1 MDIIASKHTQTRL
14 RCSFRKAAM
23 PWASVITGAC
33 IGLVVLSFA
42 QWASLNL
49 TMLASAKKEEKPMRK
64 MASQFMLLGS
74 SLIETIWTI
83 EASIIASILSS

>member
-1 MDIIASKHTQTRL
+1 
-14 RCSFRKAAM
+14 M
-23 PWASVITGAC
+23 PWPSVITYVC

-49 TMLASAKKEEKPMRK
+49 TMLASTKKEEKPMREL
-64 MASQFMLLGS
+64 ASQFMLLAS
-74 SLIETIWTI
+74 SLIETIWTT